1 MIRHVMSNIGAAGK
15 NTGAVVAA
23 LLAGLM
29 AACSSGPDPEAAQ
42 GCPRVAIVADA
53 AQAEQY
59 RPGPGRDLTDL
70 SSRAQIVEIFGNCSF
85 GEGAVRVVV
94 GMPIVAER
102 GPALS
107 GSEVE
112 YAYFVAVTDRDWNV
126 IAKRVFPV
134 ILEFESG
141 VGFAAALEELE
152 QSIPLESPRQAAE
165 FQILIGFALDR
176 EQLARNLS
184 N

>member
-1 MIRHVMSNIGAAGK
+1 MIRYAKSNIGTTRK
-15 NTGAVVAA
+15 NTGAVIGA
-23 LLAGLM
+23 LLAGLL
-29 AACSSGPDPEAAQ
+29 AACSTGPDPEAAQ

-70 SSRAQIVEIFGNCSF
+70 SSRAQIVEIFGNCAY
-85 GEGAVRVVV
+85 GEGAVRVAVI
-94 GMPIVAER
+94 MPIVAER

-107 GSEVE
+107 GSEVD

-134 ILEFESG
+134 NLQFESG
-141 VGFAAALEELE
+141 VGFAAVLEELE
-152 QSIPLESPRQAAE
+152 QAIPLESPRQAAE